1 MSRFTQTG
9 AIQMHKTSKTA
20 LLRRLLIAALF
31 GISLSAEAATVY
43 VPLGSANSI
52 AVIDTGKD
60 KVVATIPGVL
70 NAHALSVT
78 PDGKT
83 LVAGSIAERPAG
95 APPPR
100 PKGVSEEEHRA
111 HHAPSASAAAPA
123 APGTL
128 YLIDAKTKKIV
139 QQIDVPG
146 GIHHEAVT
154 PDGRYAI
161 STHPSRGSI
170 SVVDIAQRKLLHT
183 IATGPVPNYAVV
195 THDGRR
201 VYVSNAGNDTVS
213 EIDTSHWIVK
223 RNFVVG
229 KAPEHLLLSADEHR
243 LYVNNVASGTVAV
256 LDLDKGDVARTYSVG
271 RAPHGLDLSDHGTTL
286 FVSAQKDDKLVA
298 IDLGSGAIK
307 ALPLA
312 PAPYHVLAVRG
323 QEKLYI
329 SSRKQPKIWVV
340 DTKQFKVKG
349 EIKIQGEGHQMAL
362 VP

>member
-1 MSRFTQTG
+1 LLSIAISAMADGQMTG
-9 AIQMHKTSKTA
+9 GEPMQGMREMMQRMMGGTLPPGIDPK
-20 LLRRLLIAALF
+20 LLPEPESVGARLLSRYCTQCHRLPGPGMHTA
-31 GISLSAEAATVY
+31 GEW
-43 VPLGSANSI
+43 
-52 AVIDTGKD
+52 
-60 KVVATIPGVL
+60 PGVIECMQQRMAMH
-70 NAHALSVT
+70 NQMMGGAEVRSTKALDVIR
-78 PDGKT
+78 DY
-83 LVAGSIAERPAG
+83 LRHYAMRPLS
-95 APPPR
+95 P
-100 PKGVSEEEHRA
+100 
-111 HHAPSASAAAPA
+111 
-123 APGTL
+123 TTT
-128 YLIDAKTKKIV
+128 IDL
-139 QQIDVPG
+139 D
-146 GIHHEAVT
+146 T